1 MKNMVLVTHADF
13 AKGILTSLNL
23 VLGQVEHVDY
33 VSITAK
39 ETIPE
44 IASMIEEK
52 ITGFGSN
59 GPTVVLTDIA
69 GGSTTQATMK
79 LLGDGRKV
87 YLVTGLN
94 LGLLLEIALLP
105 LGEGEE
111 ADKGMLRTAIENSRS
126 SMYLVN
132 DMMESG
138 PDTDA
143 SGDLGEL

>member
-33 VSITAK
+33 VSIT
-39 ETIPE
+39 
-44 IASMIEEK
+44 
-52 ITGFGSN
+52 
-59 GPTVVLTDIA
+59 VVLTDIA
-69 GGSTTQATMK
+69 GGSTTQAAML
-79 LLGDGRKV
+79 LLGNRRKV

>member
-1 MKNMVLVTHADF
+1 MKNLVLVTHADF

-23 VLGQVEHVDY
+23 VLGQVENVDY

-44 IASMIEEK
+44 IVSMIEKK
-52 ITGFGSN
+52 IMDFGN
-59 GPTVVLTDIA
+59 CDPTVVLTDIP
-69 GGSTTQATMK
+69 GGSTTQAAMK
-79 LLGDGRKV
+79 LLGYGQKV

-105 LGEGEE
+105 LGEGE
-111 ADKGMLRTAIENSRS
+111 APDKGMLRGAIENSRT

-132 DMMESG
+132 DMMEYQT
-138 PDTDA
+138 DTEETLD
-143 SGDLGEL
+143 EL

>member
-1 MKNMVLVTHADF
+1 MKNLVLVTHADF

-23 VLGQVEHVDY
+23 VLGQVKNVDY

-44 IASMIEEK
+44 IVSMIEKK
-52 ITGFGSN
+52 IMDFGN
-59 GPTVVLTDIA
+59 CDPTVVLTDIP
-69 GGSTTQATMK
+69 GGSTTQAAMK
-79 LLGDGRKV
+79 LLGYGQKV

-105 LGEGEE
+105 LGEGEVP
-111 ADKGMLRTAIENSRS
+111 DKGMLRGAIENSRT

-132 DMMESG
+132 DMMEYQT
-138 PDTDA
+138 DTEETLD
-143 SGDLGEL
+143 EL

>member
-1 MKNMVLVTHADF
+1 MKNLVLVTHADF

-44 IASMIEEK
+44 IASMIEKK
-52 ITGFGSN
+52 IMDFGN
-59 GPTVVLTDIA
+59 CDPTVVLTDIA
-69 GGSTTQATMK
+69 GGSTTQAAMK
-79 LLGDGRKV
+79 LLGYGQKV

-105 LGEGEE
+105 LGEGE
-111 ADKGMLRTAIENSRS
+111 APDKGMLRAAIENSRT

-132 DMMESG
+132 DMMEYQT
-138 PDTDA
+138 DTEETLD
-143 SGDLGEL
+143 EL